1 MAGLFVK
8 IGYNLSRMMQ
18 FYCRVW
24 VYPYLF
30 RSERMKK
37 LEIHSFE
44 DALEMALGSVEG
56 RQCSEMVML
65 DQVLGRILATDVKCQ
80 KNLPSFDNS
89 AMDGFALR
97 AEDAGQRLR
106 IVSTIFAGDTPKA
119 ILEEGCCY
127 KIMTGAQ
134 VPADAD
140 TIVPIEDC
148 SGVTPSSVVI
158 PQGLKRGSALRKK
171 GEEQTRGAVLM
182 QAGEQLS
189 FSHIAMLSAQGIVAV
204 NVATPLSIA
213 VVSTG
218 DEIREP
224 WQEAS
229 EDEIY
234 NANAFGITALLKA
247 HGFVPSYVGS
257 IPDDLEKSIAYI
269 HTLKRY
275 DVVITTGGIS
285 MGDADFLEEA
295 FVANGLTPLFHGV
308 NVKPGRPT
316 MMGQM
321 GESFVMAM
329 PGNPMTTLLNI
340 LLLSIP
346 ILRKLQGDS
355 TPHHPTIQAPISQTL
370 RLKSTR
376 TNLVLGQMREG
387 TFHVIRDNKIGS
399 GMLTPLME
407 SNAVAVFGEGIGE
420 VAAGESVEVV
430 LF

>member
-1 MAGLFVK
+1 
-8 IGYNLSRMMQ
+8 
-18 FYCRVW
+18 
-24 VYPYLF
+24 
-30 RSERMKK
+30 MKK
-37 LEIHSFE
+37 LDILAFHQAL
-44 DALEMALGSVEG
+44 DMALESSVATAK
-56 RQCSEMVML
+56 REMVML
-65 DQVLGRILATDVKCQ
+65 DSALGHVVATDIICQ

-97 AEDAGQRLR
+97 AEEAGQKLR
-106 IVSTIFAGDTPKA
+106 IVSTIFAGDIPKP

-134 VPADAD
+134 VPPDAD

-148 SGVTPSSVVI
+148 SEVTPQSVTVPEGI
-158 PQGLKRGSALRKK
+158 KRGSALRKK
-171 GEEQTRGAVLM
+171 GEEQTKGSILI
-182 QAGEQLS
+182 QAGERLD
-189 FSHIAMLSAQGIVAV
+189 FSHIAILSAQGIMAV
-204 NVATPLSIA
+204 EVYTPLSIA

-234 NANAFGITALLKA
+234 NANAFGITALLKK
-247 HGFVPSYVGS
+247 HGFSPTYAGA
-257 IPDDLEKSIAYI
+257 IPDDLDASIAFI
-269 HTLKRY
+269 EHLKCY
-275 DVVITTGGIS
+275 DVIITTGGIS

-295 FVANGLTPLFHGV
+295 FVANGLQPLFHGV

-316 MMGQM
+316 MMGIM

-340 LLLSIP
+340 FLLSIP
-346 ILRKLQGDS
+346 VLRKLQGDNN
-355 TPHHPTIQAPISQTL
+355 PYHLVVQAPISQSL
-370 RLKSTR
+370 RFKPTR
-376 TNLVLGQMREG
+376 TNLVLGEMRKG
-387 TFHVIRDNKIGS
+387 IFHVIRDNKIGS

-407 SNAVAVFGEGIGE
+407 SNAVAVFGEGVEE
-420 VAAGESVEVV
+420 VKAGEGVEVI

>member
-1 MAGLFVK
+1 
-8 IGYNLSRMMQ
+8 
-18 FYCRVW
+18 
-24 VYPYLF
+24 
-30 RSERMKK
+30 MKK

-44 DALEMALGSVEG
+44 DVLQMALDSVTATAKREI
-56 RQCSEMVML
+56 VML
-65 DQVLGRILATDVKCQ
+65 DSALGHIVATDIICQ

-97 AEDAGQRLR
+97 ASDAGGKLR

-134 VPADAD
+134 VPSDAD

-148 SGVTPSSVVI
+148 SEVTSESVTV
-158 PQGLKRGSALRKK
+158 PEGLKRGSALRKK
-171 GEEQTRGAVLM
+171 GEEQTKGSVLI
-182 QAGEQLS
+182 QAGERLD
-189 FSHIAMLSAQGIVAV
+189 FSHIAILSAQGIMAV
-204 NVATPLSIA
+204 EVYAPLCIA

-234 NANAFGITALLKA
+234 NANAFGITALLKK
-247 HGFVPSYVGS
+247 HGFSPTYAGS
-257 IPDDLEKSIAYI
+257 IPDDLSESIAFI
-269 HTLKRY
+269 EDLKCY
-275 DVVITTGGIS
+275 DVIITTGGIS

-295 FVANGLTPLFHGV
+295 FVANGLKPLFHGV

-316 MMGQM
+316 MMGIM

-340 LLLSIP
+340 FLLSIP
-346 ILRKLQGDS
+346 VLRKLQGNTS
-355 TPHHPTIQAPISQTL
+355 PHHPTIQAPISKSL
-370 RLKSTR
+370 RLKPTR

-387 TFHVIRDNKIGS
+387 TFHVTRNNKIGS

-407 SNAVAVFGEGIGE
+407 SDAVAAFGEGVGE
-420 VAAGESVEVV
+420 VGEGDGVEVV